1 MVSSGDRIGKQRN
14 VDLSFKSENIDA
26 ACTSNLIIST

>member
-1 MVSSGDRIGKQRN
+1 MVSSGDRIRNQRN

-26 ACTSNLIIST
+26 ACTLNQIILT